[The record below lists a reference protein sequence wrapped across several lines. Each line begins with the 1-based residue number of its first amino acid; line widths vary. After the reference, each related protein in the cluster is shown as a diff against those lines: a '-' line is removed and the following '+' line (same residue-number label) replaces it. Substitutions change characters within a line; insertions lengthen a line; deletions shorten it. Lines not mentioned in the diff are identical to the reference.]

1 MILDLSTLEEWKVV
15 GLVQGHGNYPVVAP
29 FSPTEVAI
37 VGGNFNA
44 PHNNISI
51 FDSQT
56 ERSRIL
62 SPQTDDLGVLSH
74 HSAVVVSG
82 QLAFAQ
88 TTDKELK
95 FSLSEII
102 LKGSSVTYKTIRLV
116 AESEDKAET
125 LERLDLNQALKLT
138 GHKELTAPQ
147 LELFED
153 WWNRF
158 LDIMLGDAAAD
169 DCLFWLFSDQ
179 EGKESIKRES
189 GLERDNH
196 TTRFKPLDKS

>member
-44 PHNNISI
+44 PHNRISI

-56 ERSRIL
+56 ELSRSL
-62 SPQTDDLGVLSH
+62 SPQSDDSGVLSH
-74 HSAVVVSG
+74 YSVVVVSD

-88 TTDKELK
+88 TTDKESRY
-95 FSLSEII
+95 SLSEII
-102 LKGSSVTYKTIRLV
+102 LKDSNVTYKTVRLV
-116 AESEDKAET
+116 AEAEDKAET
-125 LERLDLNQALKLT
+125 LERYDLNHALKST
-138 GHKELTAPQ
+138 GKELTASQ
-147 LELFED
+147 LKLFED
-153 WWNRF
+153 WWNHH
-158 LDIMLGDAAAD
+158 LDIMLVDAAKD
-169 DCLFWLFSDQ
+169 DCLFWLFKVNS
-179 EGKESIKRES
+179 GKVRVKKES
-189 GLERDNH
+189 GLVRDES